1 MVRRYGPVLAVVA
14 LAISAA
20 STSFARV
27 GETRSQCEQRSGILE
42 PGTFNEY
49 SNVMKFTKGDI
60 QGSLVF
66 GGPEADARCVLLQI
80 SRADGTAMG
89 PEIRA
94 VMDANK
100 GSAAWSEGVK
110 TRTGLGPR
118 WDYTTSD
125 GRLHAFV
132 VEIAPLTNVLTIES
146 CEWRNKLKEA
156 EKQKARD
163 SVRGF

>member
-1 MVRRYGPVLAVVA
+1 MVRRYGPALAAVA
-14 LAISAA
+14 LAMAVA
-20 STSFARV
+20 SPSLARV
-27 GETRSQCEQRSGILE
+27 GETRLQCEQRYGTLK

-49 SNVMKFTKGDI
+49 SNAMEFTKGDI
-60 QGSLVF
+60 KGSLVF
-66 GGPEADARCVLLQI
+66 GGPEADARCVLFQI
-80 SRADGTAMG
+80 CHADGTALG

-100 GSAAWSEGVK
+100 GNAEWSAGVK

-132 VEIAPLTNVLTIES
+132 VEIVPLTNYLTIES